1 MAGVAGAKSPQPQT
15 SWRREW
21 DSNPRYPSGYTRSP
35 GACLRP
41 LVEFDHN
48 MTNGRVAIS
57 VRVALVFYLM
67 RWMRADL
74 DPKGV
79 GPEQSQIVLLNK
91 ASVDREKAALREETV
106 RLVREAGVARLEV
119 D

>member
-1 MAGVAGAKSPQPQT
+1 MGFEPTVPFRVHALSRRVPSTARGVRSQYD
-15 SWRREW
+15 EW
-21 DSNPRYPSGYTRSP
+21 SSRD
-35 GACLRP
+35 LR
-41 LVEFDHN
+41 
-48 MTNGRVAIS
+48 A
-57 VRVALVFYLM
+57 RVALVFYLM

-74 DPKGV
+74 DPKVV